1 MKRAL
6 ALLLAGT
13 ALLGILLPGCLTKAE
28 NRPPTAVFVISPRA
42 ANVGQNIIFD
52 ASNSSDKDGKIV
64 RYHWDF
70 DDTTEDLGV
79 SVEHSFSQGGNYTV
93 TLTVTDNEGKK
104 DRANMTVRINQYP
117 KARIDLPGTDLKV
130 LEQVR
135 FSGQGSSDPD
145 GSVVD
150 WKWEFG
156 DGATGTGSQCLH
168 AYAETGIYMVNLTVT
183 DDFGARA
190 NRSQAV
196 TVVLRT
202 YEISW
207 NLVPRSLPQVSQ
219 YSAENTTSNQ
229 TVSIAYDNMTRI
241 EFRLTWTDDIRHW
254 LLGTFNDDFW
264 LRVTDPQNNTQF
276 LRDMK
281 GNISLNFTITDAPSP
296 LTVQAK
302 SPDEALAEVGS
313 RFATSM
319 GRGDWSAQITLGEA
333 EGAQDLTNND
343 LDLGNNWKLD
353 VRCFVYEMVI
363 TEQ

>member
-6 ALLLAGT
+6 VLLLAGT
-13 ALLGILLPGCLTKAE
+13 ALLGLLLPGCLTKAD
-28 NRPPTAVFVISPRA
+28 NRPPTAVFTTSPRA

-52 ASNSSDKDGKIV
+52 AANSSDKDGKIV

-79 SVEHSFSQGGNYTV
+79 SVEHSFSSGGNYTV

-104 DRANMTVRINQYP
+104 DRANLTVRINEYP
-117 KARIDLPGTDLKV
+117 KARIDLAGPDVKV

-135 FSGQGSSDPD
+135 FSGQNSSDPD

-156 DGATGTGSQCLH
+156 DGATGSGAQCLH
-168 AYAETGIYMVNLTVT
+168 AFGDTGTYIVNLTVT

-202 YEISW
+202 YEVSW
-207 NLVPRSLPQVSQ
+207 NLVARSLPQVAQ
-219 YSAENTTSNQ
+219 YSTENTTANQ
-229 TVSIAYDNMTRI
+229 TVSIAFDNITLI

-254 LLGTFNDDFW
+254 LLGTFNDDFG
-264 LRVTDPQNNTQF
+264 LKVTDAQNNSQY

-296 LTVQAK
+296 LTVQAR
-302 SPDEALAEVGS
+302 SEGEALAQIGS
-313 RFATSM
+313 RFATSL
-319 GRGDWSAQITLGEA
+319 GRGDWTAQISLGEA
-333 EGAQDLTNND
+333 GGAQDLTNND
-343 LDLGNNWKLD
+343 LDLGNNWRLD
-353 VRCFVYEMVI
+353 VRCLVYEMVI